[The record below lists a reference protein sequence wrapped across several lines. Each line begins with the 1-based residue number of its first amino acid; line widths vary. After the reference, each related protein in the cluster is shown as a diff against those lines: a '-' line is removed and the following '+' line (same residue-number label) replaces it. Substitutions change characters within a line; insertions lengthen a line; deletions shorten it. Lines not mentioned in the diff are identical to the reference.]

1 MQADYTVKV
10 QVIRSKTQPL
20 RYYITLPLPLAAALG
35 IEAGE
40 AVQWE
45 LIDRDELHLVRP
57 NAAPPKA
64 RRRARKPA

>member
-10 QVIRSKTQPL
+10 QVIRSKRQPR
-20 RYYITLPLPLAAALG
+20 RYYITLPSPLAAALG
-35 IEAGE
+35 IEGGE

-45 LIDRDELHLVRP
+45 LLGRDELHLLRP
-57 NAAPPKA
+57 NAAAPKA

>member
-57 NAAPPKA
+57 NAAPSKA
-64 RRRARKPA
+64 RRRARKPV